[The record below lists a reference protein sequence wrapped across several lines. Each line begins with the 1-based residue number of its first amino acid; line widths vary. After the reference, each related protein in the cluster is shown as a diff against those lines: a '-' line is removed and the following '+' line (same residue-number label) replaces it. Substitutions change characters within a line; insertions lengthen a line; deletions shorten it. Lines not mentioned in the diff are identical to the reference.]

1 MQTVIYIVA
10 AICLLTLWLQ
20 SGPRHRLA
28 YLKAHWPAELLCARL
43 ATHGGFHHQAIYLA
57 ETGRLGIE
65 VRPPHVN
72 HSRAAFTLSPDNILW
87 MGLRQV
93 RDLRRTAIK
102 TIITA
107 QRQQP
112 FTDLR
117 DLLARGTEALKAPS
131 P

>member
-1 MQTVIYIVA
+1 
-10 AICLLTLWLQ
+10 
-20 SGPRHRLA
+20 
-28 YLKAHWPAELLCARL
+28 
-43 ATHGGFHHQAIYLA
+43 
-57 ETGRLGIE
+57 
-65 VRPPHVN
+65 
-72 HSRAAFTLSPDNILW
+72 LSPDNILW

-131 P
+131 PWQPVKVQGRWLNDAFGTTWLQVAQVNRIED